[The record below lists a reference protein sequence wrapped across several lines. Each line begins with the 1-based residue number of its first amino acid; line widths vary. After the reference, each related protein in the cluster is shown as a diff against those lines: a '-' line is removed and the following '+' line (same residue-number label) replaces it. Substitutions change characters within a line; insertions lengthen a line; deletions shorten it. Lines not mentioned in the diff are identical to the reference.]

1 MSEAKKIPYVL
12 GIDLGANSIGWAVL
26 DCEVKEDDQ
35 PEITDIRR
43 AGARVFEAGT
53 EGDVESGKDES
64 RAKKRR
70 SARLIRRQL
79 NRRAMRTFDLYQ
91 RLQKKGMLP
100 AIKPEEES
108 LDAQRAARDPALA
121 KLDREILKRWTEK
134 LKKKGADEDAIRLL
148 AKKLPYI
155 LRARALDEKLP
166 IHELGRALYHLG
178 QRRGFQS
185 NRKAGKKDDEE
196 SGKVKAG
203 IKELNEQ
210 ITGARVRTLG
220 ELYART
226 NPEEKRI
233 RQRWTSRDMYKHEFE
248 EIWKAQNKYYPELL
262 TDDFKKEIFDTI
274 FSQRPLKSQSHL
286 IGKCEHEPGNKR
298 APIASLTFQRF
309 RILQNVNNLR
319 ITSEGITRGLTDSEK
334 KKIISALE
342 EEGDLTFGKIKSKEL
357 LGLKKRDKFTLEKGN
372 QKGLIGNRTSLALK
386 GIFKEK
392 WEKLSEDEREVMV
405 EDIMSMEDDDALKR
419 RAMKAWGLNEP
430 EAKDLSELELE
441 PDYCNL
447 SKKAMKK
454 LIPLMENGNPY
465 MTAVAKVYDPPP
477 PEPEDSLIPVR
488 NALKELRNPVVE
500 RSLTE
505 MRKVVNAVI
514 REYGKPE
521 MVRVELARDIRNP
534 RKRRKELNE
543 QNKKNQKAR
552 EKARDEILKAIKNL
566 KVSRRDELKYLLAE
580 ECNWECPYTGKKINV
595 NSLFGMNPRF
605 DVEHIIPFSRCQDNS
620 FMNKTLADAEWQ
632 RNVKGN
638 KTPWEACASDEEKY
652 DRIIERVKK
661 FSGDAKDAKLR
672 RFLMKDEEL
681 KDYLSNFSS
690 RQLNDTRYAS
700 KLAVKYLS
708 RLYGA
713 SGLFKT
719 EDGKMTVMGVDEK
732 GRRRVQVCAGGVTA
746 HIRNELGLRT
756 IWNSILEEA
765 YPKIDEED
773 ETEESLQK
781 ESFEKE
787 RIDHRHHAIDAIA
800 IGLASPSMVKKLADA
815 AKRATKEKRR
825 LYAKMDA
832 PWPSFLDDF
841 REQSNKIIVSHRAS
855 KKVTGPLHQETYY
868 GKPRKDEQEKLYVHK
883 REKLE
888 TLSAKDV
895 ENIVDPI
902 IKQTVKKKLN
912 ELGGDAKKFKETA
925 NHPFLKTKDG
935 RKIPIHKVRIKKY
948 VTTEKIGTGPKER
961 NVIPGSNHHIEYF
974 EIKDKNGKPKW
985 EAVIITTRDSMQ
997 RLREKKPIIGKDN
1010 SKGGEFLFSLSQGE
1024 IIELDEMDAN
1034 GNKSGTRGMYVVRS
1048 MSYVRQGGKLY
1059 PNIAFVRLNDARL
1072 KKNIEK
1078 TGDFKTGLPEPLRKL
1093 NLKKVSIDPIGQI
1106 RAAND

>member
-12 GIDLGANSIGWAVL
+12 GIDLGANSIGWAVM
-26 DCEVKEDDQ
+26 DCEEKEGDQ
-35 PEITDIRR
+35 PEISDIRKI
-43 AGARVFEAGT
+43 GVRVFEAGT

-70 SARLIRRQL
+70 SARLIRRQM

-91 RLQKKGMLP
+91 RLQAKELLP
-100 AIKPEEES
+100 AINPQEDS

-148 AKKLPYI
+148 AKRLPYV

-166 IHELGRALYHLG
+166 LHELGRALYHLG

-203 IKELNEQ
+203 IKDLNEQ

-248 EIWKAQNKYYPELL
+248 EIWKAQQKHYPELL
-262 TDDFKKEIFDTI
+262 NDDFKKEIFDTI
-274 FSQRPLKSQSHL
+274 FSQRPLKSQAHL
-286 IGKCEHEPGNKR
+286 IGKCEHEPDHKR
-298 APIASLTFQRF
+298 APIASLPFQRF

-334 KKIISALE
+334 KKIIAALE
-342 EEGDLTFGKIKSKEL
+342 TEGDLTFGRIKSKEL
-357 LGLKKRDKFTLEKGN
+357 LGLQRRDKFTLEKGN
-372 QKGLIGNRTSLALK
+372 QKGLIGDRTTLALRP
-386 GIFKEK
+386 IFKEK
-392 WEKLSEDEREVMV
+392 WDKLSEDEREALV
-405 EDIMSMEDDDALKR
+405 EDILSMEDDDALMR
-419 RAMKAWGLNEP
+419 RAMKAWGLNPE
-430 EAKDLSELELE
+430 EAKELSELELE

-454 LIPLMENGNPY
+454 LIPHMEKGEAY

-477 PEPEDSLIPVR
+477 PEPEDNLIPVR
-488 NALKELRNPVVE
+488 KALKELRNPVVE

-505 MRKVVNAVI
+505 LRKVVNAVI
-514 REYGKPE
+514 REHGKPA
-521 MVRVELARDIRNP
+521 MIRIELARDIRNP
-534 RKRRKELNE
+534 RQRRKELND

-552 EKARDEILKAIKNL
+552 EKARDEILKEAKIGADVHRN
-566 KVSRRDELKYLLAE
+566 DELKYLLAE
-580 ECNWECPYTGKKINV
+580 ECNWECPYTGKKINMY
-595 NSLFGMNPRF
+595 NLFREPKF

-620 FMNKTLADAEWQ
+620 FMNKTLADSEEQ

-638 KTPWEACASDEEKY
+638 KTPWEAYGGDEEKY
-652 DRIIERVKK
+652 HRIIERVKK
-661 FSGDAKDAKLR
+661 FSGDAGHAKLR

-713 SGLFKT
+713 SGLYKG
-719 EDGKMTVMGVDEK
+719 EDGKMTVVGVDEK
-732 GRRRVQVCAGGVTA
+732 GKRRVQVCAGGVTA

-756 IWNSILEEA
+756 VWNSIIEEA
-765 YPKIDEED
+765 YPKVEEED
-773 ETEESLQK
+773 EAVAVETDSLA
-781 ESFEKE
+781 KE

-800 IGLASPSMVKKLADA
+800 IGLASPAMVKKLADA
-815 AKRATKEKRR
+815 AKNATKEKRR
-825 LYAKMDA
+825 LYAKMDP
-832 PWPSFLDDF
+832 PWPSFLDDV
-841 REQSNKIIVSHRAS
+841 RQQADNIIVSHRAS
-855 KKVTGPLHQETYY
+855 KKVNGPIHQETYY
-868 GKPRKDEQEKLYVHK
+868 GKPRKDENEKPYVHI

-888 TLSAKDV
+888 NLSAKDL

-902 IKQTVKKKLN
+902 IKETVKKKLN

-925 NHPFLKTKDG
+925 NHPFSKTKDG
-935 RKIPIHKVRIKKY
+935 RKIPIHKVRIKKF
-948 VTTEKIGTGPKER
+948 VNTEKIGAGPKER

-974 EIKDKNGKPKW
+974 EIKDKKGKSKW
-985 EAVIITTRDSMQ
+985 DAVIVTTRDVMQ
-997 RLREKKPIIGKDN
+997 RLQEKKPIIGKDN
-1010 SKGGEFLFSLSQGE
+1010 SNARKFLFSLSQGE
-1024 IIELDEMDAN
+1024 VIELDETDAN
-1034 GNKSGTRGMYVVRS
+1034 GNRLEIRGLYVVRS

-1072 KKNIEK
+1072 GKDIKKA
-1078 TGDFKTGLPEPLRKL
+1078 GDFKTGLPEPLRKL
-1093 NLKKVSIDPIGQI
+1093 NLKKLSIDPIGQT
-1106 RAAND
+1106 RTAND